1 MKTETKAKRAKAPAK
16 RVATKP
22 VAPKVEKDA
31 LIRLMLSEISSGSSM
46 REVCSKHGVALTTFF
61 DWVSSEEWAEHYA
74 RAREARADIKFEEL
88 EDVSEQAVMAGNA
101 VEVAG
106 LRLKADNIKWM
117 LGKMAPKRY
126 GDKTQTEVT
135 GAVNLTLFDG
145 EQARRMAEQLTRDS
159 SRA

>member
-1 MKTETKAKRAKAPAK
+1 MTKKTETKPARKKPVAKAPVK
-16 RVATKP
+16 RDKA
-22 VAPKVEKDA
+22 A
-31 LIRLMLSEISSGSSM
+31 LIPVMLGEMAQGDSM
-46 REVCSKHGVALTTFF
+46 RAVCARHQVSLTTFF

-74 RAREARADIKFEEL
+74 RAREARADVKFEEL
-88 EDVSEQAVMAGNA
+88 EDVSEQAVTAESA

-126 GDKTQTEVT
+126 GDKTQTELT

-145 EQARRMAEQLTRDS
+145 EQARRMAEQLTRDA

>member
-16 RVATKP
+16 RVA
-22 VAPKVEKDA
+22 VPKVDKDA
-31 LIRLMLSEISSGSSM
+31 LIRKMLAEISSGSSM
-46 REVCSKHGVALTTFF
+46 REVCGKHGVALTTFF

-74 RAREARADIKFEEL
+74 RAREARADVKFEEL
-88 EDVSEQAVMAGNA
+88 EDVSEQAVTAENA

-126 GDKTQTEVT
+126 GDKTQTELT
-135 GAVNLTLFDG
+135 GALNLTLFDG